1 MRLDLGPRAGLEL
14 NIHQGSD
21 QGGELVAFYHPK
33 PEPEAEATAW
43 AADVGIWSRPQG
55 GL

>member
-33 PEPEAEATAW
+33 PEPEAEAT
-43 AADVGIWSRPQG
+43 
-55 GL
+55 GLGCRCGDLE